1 MSYILDA
8 LRRADS
14 ERERG
19 SVPSIHAQPVPLG
32 SADGEPRHRTSRT
45 LVWVSA
51 GLAALLVAS
60 LAWQMLGRDAPPEP
74 AALSPMVVTPTVT
87 TPTPPIA
94 APAPPPVAELQPIES
109 MPAPAP
115 ASTAPVRTQPVA
127 PVRKPAQAVA
137 ASSRPTAARP
147 TAQAAVPASATSAEG
162 RVLSASELPDEVQR
176 GLPTFV
182 VGGASYSQ
190 NPVNRMLIVN
200 GQVFREGDKLAPDVS
215 LEQIRL
221 KEAVLVTKGY
231 RYRIV
236 Y

>member
-32 SADGEPRHRTSRT
+32 SADGETQHRTSRT

-60 LAWQMLGRDAPPEP
+60 LAWQMLGRDAPAEP
-74 AALSPMVVTPTVT
+74 AAAVAT

-94 APAPPPVAELQPIES
+94 APAPPPVAELQPVES
-109 MPAPAP
+109 VPAPAP
-115 ASTAPVRTQPVA
+115 ASTAPVRAQPAA
-127 PVRKPAQAVA
+127 PVRKPVQAVA
-137 ASSRPTAARP
+137 AASRPTAARP
-147 TAQAAVPASATSAEG
+147 ATQAAAPASATSPES

-200 GQVFREGDKLAPDVS
+200 GQVFREGDKLAPEVS

>member
-32 SADGEPRHRTSRT
+32 SADGEPQHRTSRT

-74 AALSPMVVTPTVT
+74 AVAA
-87 TPTPPIA
+87 PTPPIA

-109 MPAPAP
+109 MPAPAS
-115 ASTAPVRTQPVA
+115 ASTAPVRAQPAA
-127 PVRKPAQAVA
+127 PVRKPVQAVA
-137 ASSRPTAARP
+137 AASRPTAARP
-147 TAQAAVPASATSAEG
+147 ATQAAAPASATSVES
-162 RVLSASELPDEVQR
+162 RVLLASELPDEVQR

>member
-19 SVPSIHAQPVPLG
+19 AVPSIHAQPVPLG
-32 SADGEPRHRTSRT
+32 SAEAEAQHRTSRT

-51 GLAALLVAS
+51 GLAVLLVAS
-60 LAWQMLGRDAPPEP
+60 LVWQMMGRDTAPEP
-74 AALSPMVVTPTVT
+74 AVAAQTVA

-94 APAPPPVAELQPIES
+94 APAPAPPPVSELPPIES
-109 MPAPAP
+109 VPVAAP
-115 ASTAPVRTQPVA
+115 ASAVPPRAQPAAPA
-127 PVRKPAQAVA
+127 RKPVQAVA
-137 ASSRPTAARP
+137 AASRPTAVRP
-147 TAQAAVPASATSAEG
+147 VAQTAAPASATAAES

-200 GQVFREGDKLAPDVS
+200 GQVFREGDKLAPEVS

-221 KEAVLVTKGY
+221 KEAVLVTRGY